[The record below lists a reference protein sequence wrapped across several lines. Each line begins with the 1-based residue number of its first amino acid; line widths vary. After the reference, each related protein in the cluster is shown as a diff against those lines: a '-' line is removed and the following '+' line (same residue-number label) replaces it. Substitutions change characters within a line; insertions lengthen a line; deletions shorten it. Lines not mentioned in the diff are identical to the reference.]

1 MIIDDDS
8 WIQSDEE
15 DNFPSTCPDLLW
27 HDLITSGCKYG
38 WLKKKSRGLIKKNLL
53 QKWSYRFFSLNS
65 NKLFYFKSPELK
77 YPNGVIDFDQVR
89 INLTKE
95 ENMLILNPCNQSNT
109 FTVKLYNNDELETWH
124 TSLQSVIEGS
134 RGWIEDKTAL
144 GKKAKFWKNE
154 RISEIE
160 FLNEADTGDLV
171 IVRNENLASKLTRTF
186 HGNAHDTL
194 ALVIK
199 YVNGKVALL
208 AGNDKEVASLVM
220 WDKFLLAKAQGP
232 GKVFWRR
239 LTVDKSDE
247 MMMQLEEFVMS
258 LKENQT
264 SLDLSSGTESEG
276 KKHHGSLGSEVIV
289 SAFKEMGI
297 ISKDFSAK
305 QYSPEDFS
313 TKKEIILEL
322 GATLGRE
329 LLLDFEI
336 D

>member
-27 HDLITSGCKYG
+27 NDLITTSFKYG
-38 WLKKKSRGLIKKNLL
+38 WLKKKSRGLIKKTLL

-77 YPNGVIDFDQVR
+77 YPSGVIDFDQVH
-89 INLTKE
+89 INITKQ
-95 ENMLILNPCNQSNT
+95 ENMLILNPCNQSNS
-109 FTVKLYNNDELETWH
+109 FSVKLYNSTELESWH
-124 TSLQSVIEGS
+124 NSLNSIIQAS
-134 RGWIEDKTAL
+134 RGRIENKTAL

-154 RISEIE
+154 RICEFE

-186 HGNAHDTL
+186 HGNVHDTL

-208 AGNDKEVASLVM
+208 TASDKEGPDVLM
-220 WDKFLLAKAQGP
+220 WDKFVPAKAH
-232 GKVFWRR
+232 GKVLWRR
-239 LTVDKSDE
+239 LLVDKSDE
-247 MMMQLEEFVMS
+247 MMIQLEEFVS
-258 LKENQT
+258 GVKENRPGP
-264 SLDLSSGTESEG
+264 DLAPGLETDHKRQLNG
-276 KKHHGSLGSEVIV
+276 HLGSEVIV
-289 SAFKEMGI
+289 AAYKEMGI
-297 ISKDFSAK
+297 ISKEFSAK
-305 QYSPEDFS
+305 EYSPEDFS
-313 TKKEIILEL
+313 MKKEIIFEL
-322 GATLGRE
+322 GASLGRE
-329 LLLDFEI
+329 LLVDFEI